1 MRAAPPPNE
10 TASEYR
16 DIQGEIQRQ
25 QTDLAITGVKVE
37 EESRGMVGDI
47 ENLETSISSAAP
59 DYGET
64 DRLNWLRQVQDLR
77 KRAEGHQAD
86 AEKMNRQLAEE
97 REAYSKLSHKFDEYE
112 AVQDN
117 ALSERD
123 TENAQLWVENKAVK
137 GQRNTLLAIV
147 ITAVSAIV
155 LIIAVKILRVLKVI
169 PF

>member
-1 MRAAPPPNE
+1 MRVTSLPGE

-16 DIQGEIQRQ
+16 DIQNDLQRQ
-25 QTDLAITGVKVE
+25 QTDIAITGVKVE
-37 EESRGMVGDI
+37 AESRGIAGDI
-47 ENLETSISSAAP
+47 AKLEESLSTGAP

-77 KRAEGHQAD
+77 ERAEGHQAD
-86 AEKMNRQLAEE
+86 AEKMNRQLSEE
-97 REAYSKLSHKFDEYE
+97 REAYSKLTHKFDNYE
-112 AVQDN
+112 TAQDK

-123 TENAQLWVENKAVK
+123 TENAQLRVENKAVR

-147 ITAVSAIV
+147 ITAIMGIV
-155 LIIAVKILRVLKVI
+155 LIIAVKVLRALKVI